1 MRDCQLAETHHYVLC
16 LVSFLVG
23 MGARSIWLDSQ
34 KDQLELRA
42 EGLTVPEN
50 VLANPLEGL
59 FSSQRS
65 PALRELAIGIN
76 SALGYAGARIHLR
89 SSDGFQGEYDNN
101 AFICQP
107 WPGEDKRETICTIK
121 RRADPNLER
130 EAVREHFACCP
141 IAVHVQGQ
149 KISATLQAHADCLV
163 VQICPAESG
172 PGRHLQV
179 AAAVVMET
187 LTRPAPVYACIWVG
201 GPVEPVC
208 RWIFLGRTYQKSM
221 PWQALRGE
229 LPIQMWVACDHL
241 DKDLSLGRLIENER
255 YAKVC
260 EFLRQSFLQAIDG
273 LLEQVLQPG
282 QFSQAQMT
290 VLRPLVI
297 YAIEASARASAFA
310 LAMEL
315 QKRLVA
321 VGWTPSQTSLD
332 HYRLDLL
339 RDSTRNVD
347 LDLGSRPEP
356 DQSLEELW
364 EATRAS
370 LAIRGAQNHKTTQIL
385 YRCGEMA
392 YEAGR
397 YEIATTCLGPYL
409 TVNPARSPAIR
420 AQFGHS
426 LLEVGRVHEA
436 RLHLEK
442 SVASL
447 RTDPDI
453 PEWAMKALE
462 HLATADAQ
470 LGNTKEAAR
479 ALADL
484 LRRRQALWGSRS
496 RQLGLMLRRLAAL
509 CRKLDDP
516 KTADHYES
524 WSNQLDE

>member
-1 MRDCQLAETHHYVLC
+1 MRDCQLAEAHHYILC

-42 EGLTVPEN
+42 EGLTVPQN
-50 VLANPLEGL
+50 ILANPLEGL
-59 FSSQRS
+59 FSAQRS
-65 PALRELAIGIN
+65 PALRELAIGVN
-76 SALGYAGARIHLR
+76 SALSYAGARLQLR

-101 AFICQP
+101 AFVCQP
-107 WPGEDKRETICTIK
+107 WPGEDKLETVCTVL
-121 RRADPNLER
+121 RRADPKLEI
-130 EAVREHFACCP
+130 EAVREHFAYCP

-149 KISATLQAHADCLV
+149 KISATLQAPADSLV
-163 VQICPAESG
+163 VQICPTESG
-172 PGRHLQV
+172 PGQQLQV
-179 AAAVVMET
+179 AAASVMET
-187 LTRPAPVYACIWVG
+187 IRRPAPLHACIWVG
-201 GPVEPVC
+201 GAASPGVAS
-208 RWIFLGRTYQKSM
+208 WIFLGRTYPKAM

-241 DKDLSLGRLIENER
+241 DKDLSLGQLVENER

-260 EFLRQSFLQAIDG
+260 EFLRQTFLQAIDG
-273 LLEQVLQPG
+273 LLEQVLRPG

-310 LAMEL
+310 VALEL
-315 QKRLVA
+315 QKTLAA
-321 VGWTPSQTSLD
+321 VGWNPSQTSLD

-397 YEIATTCLGPYL
+397 YDIA
-409 TVNPARSPAIR
+409 
-420 AQFGHS
+420 
-426 LLEVGRVHEA
+426 
-436 RLHLEK
+436 
-442 SVASL
+442 
-447 RTDPDI
+447 
-453 PEWAMKALE
+453 
-462 HLATADAQ
+462 AT
-470 LGNTKEAAR
+470 
-479 ALADL
+479 
-484 LRRRQALWGSRS
+484 
-496 RQLGLMLRRLAAL
+496 
-509 CRKLDDP
+509 
-516 KTADHYES
+516 
-524 WSNQLDE
+524 